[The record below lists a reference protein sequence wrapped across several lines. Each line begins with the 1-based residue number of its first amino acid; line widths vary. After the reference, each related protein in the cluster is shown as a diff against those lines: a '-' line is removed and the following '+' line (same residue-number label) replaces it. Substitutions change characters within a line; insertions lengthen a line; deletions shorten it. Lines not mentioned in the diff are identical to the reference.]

1 MYVCD
6 SFAAGESLSVQIL
19 LSICMLSTT
28 RLFSST
34 QALSQIF
41 CPRKLAFWEDLTAS
55 WKVITTLKQERSYY
69 DLVWHR
75 VLMVIDVARTCRT
88 EEAANVLA
96 YNLNQLK
103 RSSSAP
109 LTTGVLTACSFVG
122 VYAR

>member
-96 YNLNQLK
+96 CKLNQPNQSILVH
-103 RSSSAP
+103 
-109 LTTGVLTACSFVG
+109 LTIEALTACSFVDI
-122 VYAR
+122 YAR